1 MTTDHFQLALEN
13 YPLFAAAMQNKDFRL
28 LFLRSLQQI
37 GSVDFRPERVE
48 EQLQVWDRTWEPLR
62 ADYYLRYQ
70 VPPEAWEAE
79 EAATLAF
86 FRARYDLLLQKVLQ
100 WYAQFNEVLP
110 D

>member
-1 MTTDHFQLALEN
+1 ML
-13 YPLFAAAMQNKDFRL
+13 K
-28 LFLRSLQQI
+28 
-37 GSVDFRPERVE
+37 
-48 EQLQVWDRTWEPLR
+48 RTWEPLR
-62 ADYYLRYQ
+62 SDYYLRFQ
-70 VPPEAWEAE
+70 VSPEAWENE